1 MPRRGNR
8 AAGDVLILS
17 EQETGDRQPA
27 TGNRQPVVSQL
38 PVASQR
44 AVFRWP
50 RLQRAA
56 SPLPVAGCLLPVSCL
71 LFSCTASGGTP
82 TSEKPASACPT
93 GDVRVQVGDDT
104 AALARCSTLGALA
117 VGPSFTLRALTPLAA
132 IEKTRSLDVSNN
144 LALTGLF
151 LPALVAVQG
160 DLVIDNNAQVATV
173 SLHRLVE
180 VKGDLTVRD
189 NRELVRLDLGNLRRV
204 GGRLEIS
211 GHPALETV
219 VLDRLER
226 AADVVLDANPAWPPD
241 DAAALARKLGR
252 AR

>member
-1 MPRRGNR
+1 
-8 AAGDVLILS
+8 VLIFP
-17 EQETGDRQPA
+17 EQETGDRQQA
-27 TGNRQPVVSQL
+27 TGNRQPGGSSL

-44 AVFRWP
+44 AAIRWP

-56 SPLPVAGCLLPVSCL
+56 FPLPVAGCLLPVSCL
-71 LFSCTASGGTP
+71 LFSCTASGAP
-82 TSEKPASACPT
+82 PKSEKPVPACPT
-93 GDVRVQVGDDT
+93 GDVHVQVDDDA

-117 VGPSFTLRALTPLAA
+117 VGPSFTLRALTPLAG
-132 IEKTRSLDVSNN
+132 IERVARLDVENN
-144 LALTGLF
+144 LALAGVF
-151 LPALVAVQG
+151 LPALVAVDG
-160 DLVIDNNAQVATV
+160 DLVIDNNTQVATV

-180 VKGDLTVRD
+180 VTGDLTVRD
-189 NRELVRLDLGNLRRV
+189 NRELVRLDLGALREV

-226 AADVVLDANPAWPPD
+226 AADVVLDGNPAWPPD